1 VSADNPL
8 RGALLVTSAAL
19 MFASMGGLIRVV
31 SVDLSN
37 EQVVFFRNLFGL
49 LVLIPVLWQR
59 GERITLGTGCL
70 GLHLVRS
77 LFGLASMYC
86 FFYALSV
93 LPLADAVLLNFT
105 APLFI
110 PFVAI
115 LWLGERVSMRIW
127 VAILIGFSG
136 VLFILQ
142 SGGGVSAPQSHTEQ
156 AYLVPVA
163 LIGLASG
170 AFASVAM
177 VSLRKLSATEPALR
191 VVVYYGVICTLVS
204 FIPLWWSWHSF
215 SLHLL
220 VLLGAAGTF
229 ATLGQ
234 YLLSRG
240 YGYAPAAQI
249 GPFTYTSVVFAAL
262 LGWLFWQELPGWTMV
277 AGTVLIVIAGILAMR
292 RQKPGLQDIKQ
303 DHQKV

>member
-1 VSADNPL
+1 MSTDNPV
-8 RGALLVTSAAL
+8 RGALLVTGAAL
-19 MFASMGGLIRVV
+19 MFASMGGLIRHI
-31 SVDLSN
+31 SADLPN
-37 EQVVFFRNLFGL
+37 EQIVFFRNLFGL
-49 LVLIPVLWQR
+49 LILIPVVWQR
-59 GERITLGTGCL
+59 GERIDLKTGHP
-70 GLHLVRS
+70 GLHLLRS
-77 LFGLASMYC
+77 LFGLAAMYC
-86 FFYALSV
+86 FFYALGV

-115 LWLGERVSMRIW
+115 LWLKERVSPRIW

-136 VLFILQ
+136 VLFILRP
-142 SGGGVSAPQSHTEQ
+142 GGDLPASA
-156 AYLVPVA
+156 A

-170 AFASVAM
+170 AFAGVAM

-204 FIPLWWSWHSF
+204 TVPLLWAWQPINLR
-215 SLHLL
+215 SL
-220 VLLGAAGTF
+220 GIMAAAGSF

-240 YGYAPAAQI
+240 YGCAPAAQI

-262 LGWLFWQELPGWTMV
+262 YGWLFWHELPGWTT
-277 AGTVLIVIAGILAMR
+277 AGGTLLIMIAGALAMR
-292 RQKPGLQDIKQ
+292 R
-303 DHQKV
+303 